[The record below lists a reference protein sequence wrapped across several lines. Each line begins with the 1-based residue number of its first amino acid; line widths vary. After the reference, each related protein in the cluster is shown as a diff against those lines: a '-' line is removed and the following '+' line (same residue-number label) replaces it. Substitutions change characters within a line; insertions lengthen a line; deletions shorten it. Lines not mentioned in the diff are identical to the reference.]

1 MVYITQHNDT
11 QHNDTQHKFHHAEC
25 GCIIFIGWQLLV
37 IQIYVY
43 GQFFM
48 PINLEVVLI
57 NTKFKS
63 IQFL

>member
-25 GCIIFIGWQLLV
+25 GCAIFICWQFLV

-43 GQFFM
+43 GQFNFFYA
-48 PINLEVVLI
+48 NQ
-57 NTKFKS
+57 S
-63 IQFL
+63 